1 MTTLEQIAALAQ
13 AGFTKAEILA
23 MSTPAKPPEKA
34 PDPAPDKAPE
44 KAPDPAPDTAPEQP
58 NSRMMDETKK
68 LFDAIGMKLDA
79 LTASVQKSNM
89 NTGNGTVEETVD
101 NILASIINPGGAK

>member
-34 PDPAPDKAPE
+34 PDPAPAPAPATE
-44 KAPDPAPDTAPEQP
+44 PAPDPAPTPEQP
-58 NSRMMDETKK
+58 NSRMMDETRK

-79 LTASVQKSNM
+79 LTASVQKSNL
-89 NTGNGTVEETVD
+89 NAGNGTVEETVD
-101 NILASIINPGGAK
+101 TILASIINPGGAK

>member
-23 MSTPAKPPEKA
+23 MSTPAKT
-34 PDPAPDKAPE
+34 PE

-79 LTASVQKSNM
+79 LTSAVQTQNM

-101 NILASIINPGGAK
+101 TILASIINPGGAK

>member
-23 MSTPAKPPEKA
+23 MSTPAKPPEKV
-34 PDPAPDKAPE
+34 PDPAPD

-101 NILASIINPGGAK
+101 SILASIINPGGAK

>member
-44 KAPDPAPDTAPEQP
+44 KAPDPAPEQP

-79 LTASVQKSNM
+79 LTASVQRNNM
-89 NTGNGTVEETVD
+89 NAGNGTVEETVD
-101 NILASIINPGGAK
+101 SILASIINPGGAK

>member
-23 MSTPAKPPEKA
+23 MSASAKTPEKA
-34 PDPAPDKAPE
+34 PDKEPDKAPDKAP
-44 KAPDPAPDTAPEQP
+44 DPAEQP

-89 NTGNGTVEETVD
+89 NTGNGTVEETVES
-101 NILASIINPGGAK
+101 ILASIINPPAKERE